1 MTFAT
6 THCRRLFDAPKSPW
20 EVRMKF
26 GIVLLVVLAAAIPT
40 GRLNGQEKPTVAII
54 GTGNLAGT
62 LGPALGRSG
71 YSVVYGSRDPERD
84 AVRSLVQLSGSQ
96 ASAVSPRQAAALAQ
110 VIILAV
116 PGEVVQQV
124 AAELGELRGKI
135 IIDVSGGEKRIAA
148 DGYLEL
154 VSDSARAER
163 IQAMSPASRV
173 VRLNIPSIAFFSN
186 PLLLATRPTVLI
198 AGNDPSAREAA
209 AMLIFDLGLDPWD
222 AGPLRFA
229 RTFDAI
235 NTMNMVTWQQGRME
249 GYELKM
255 LPGVPLPC
263 FIPVAEAFGFGQPYD
278 LHRLPNFPRRDPVVS
293 CEEWGRRLGPPY
305 VEKE

>member
-1 MTFAT
+1 MQ
-6 THCRRLFDAPKSPW
+6 
-20 EVRMKF
+20 F
-26 GIVLLVVLAAAIPT
+26 GIVLLAVLAAAIPS

-54 GTGNLAGT
+54 GTGNLAGA
-62 LGPALGRSG
+62 LGPALGKSG

-84 AVRSLVQLSGSQ
+84 AVRTLVQLSGPR
-96 ASAVSPRQAAALAQ
+96 ASAVNPREAAAKAQ
-110 VIILAV
+110 IIVLAV
-116 PGEVVQQV
+116 PGEVVEQV
-124 AAELGELRGKI
+124 AGELGELPGKI
-135 IIDVSGGEKRIAA
+135 IIDVAGGEKRIAS

-154 VSDSARAER
+154 VSDSAHAER
-163 IQAMSPASRV
+163 IQARHPTNRI

-186 PLLLATRPTVLI
+186 PLLLATRPSVLI

-209 AMLIFDLGLDPWD
+209 AMLVFDLGLDPWD

-229 RTFDAI
+229 RTFDAF
-235 NTMNMVTWQQGRME
+235 NTMNMIPWQQGRKE

-255 LPGVPLPC
+255 VPGVPLPC

-278 LHRLPNFPRRDPVVS
+278 LNRLPNFPRREPLAS

>member
-1 MTFAT
+1 LNFKIFLLSVLAT
-6 THCRRLFDAPKSPW
+6 TLPS
-20 EVRMKF
+20 
-26 GIVLLVVLAAAIPT
+26 GQ
-40 GRLNGQEKPTVAII
+40 LNAQEKPTVAII
-54 GTGNLAGT
+54 GTGNLAVA
-62 LGPALGRSG
+62 LGPALGKSG
-71 YSVVYGSRDPERD
+71 YIVVYGSRDPARD
-84 AVRSLVQLSGSQ
+84 AVRTLVQLSGPR
-96 ASAVSPRQAAALAQ
+96 ASAVSPREAAAKAQ
-110 VIILAV
+110 IIILAV
-116 PGEVVQQV
+116 PGEVVEQV
-124 AAELGELRGKI
+124 AGELGELPGKI

-154 VSDSARAER
+154 ISDSAHAER
-163 IQAMSPASRV
+163 IQAKHPGNRV

-186 PLLLATRPTVLI
+186 PLLLATRPSVLI

-209 AMLIFDLGLDPWD
+209 ANLVFDLGLDPWD

-229 RTFDAI
+229 RTFDAL
-235 NTMNMVTWQQGRME
+235 NTMNMIPWQQGKME

-278 LHRLPNFPRRDPVVS
+278 LHKLPNFPRRDPVVT

-305 VEKE
+305 VEKQ

>member
-1 MTFAT
+1 
-6 THCRRLFDAPKSPW
+6 
-20 EVRMKF
+20 MKF
-26 GIVLLVVLAAAIPT
+26 GIFLLSVLVTALPS
-40 GRLNGQEKPTVAII
+40 GQLNAQDKPTVAII
-54 GTGNLAGT
+54 GTGNLAVS
-62 LGPALGRSG
+62 LGPALAKSG
-71 YSVVYGSRDPERD
+71 YSVVYGSRDPARD
-84 AVRSLVQLSGSQ
+84 AVRTLVQLTGPR
-96 ASAVSPRQAAALAQ
+96 ASAVSPREAAAQAQ

-116 PGEVVQQV
+116 PGEVVEQV
-124 AAELGELRGKI
+124 AGELGELPGKI
-135 IIDVSGGEKRIAA
+135 IIDVAGGEKRIAA

-154 VSDSARAER
+154 DSDSAHAER
-163 IQAMSPASRV
+163 IQARHPANRV

-186 PLLLATRPTVLI
+186 PLLLATRPSVLI

-209 AMLIFDLGLDPWD
+209 ATIVFDLGLDPWD

-229 RTFDAI
+229 RTFDAF
-235 NTMNMVTWQQGRME
+235 NTMNMVPWQQGRKE

-255 LPGVPLPC
+255 VPGVPLPC

-278 LHRLPNFPRRDPVVS
+278 LNNLPNFPRREPVVS